1 MQAAN
6 DAGGE
11 DATGIRK
18 RFRPLIE
25 IGRGGM
31 AQVFLAES
39 VSFDV
44 RKLVV
49 LKMLNDEFASHPEMR
64 ASFRREADISARMNH
79 PNVVQVFEVVE
90 QAGQTLIVME
100 YLDGLPLSRV
110 LRHVPL
116 PPVLHLDVLSQVL
129 GGLHHFHELQDLDDT
144 PLNAVH
150 RDVSPQNV
158 LLLHDG
164 IAKVLDF
171 GVAKFKAGDPEHT
184 RSGLIKGKIQY
195 MPPEQLLGEAAI
207 DRRADIFALGVMMW
221 EALAARRLWKGLA
234 ERDVMRALARAE
246 IPALREAAKDVA
258 PELEA
263 IVNRAL
269 QPNPDDRFQTAQ
281 EMQVALEEAMP
292 KTVGRPHSREL
303 AAFMQEHFGEA
314 RKLQKAKLDAA
325 RRNPKVDLVLDAYR
339 PPSLGDATLAEPL
352 GAHDTQQMP
361 VPADVAQAAPLP
373 SAPPNAWKR
382 RRLASASMLVIGVLA
397 LGYGLYRSRSVKP
410 TAAVLAHAP
419 VQFHVLTDPPE
430 AEILLDGK
438 LLGTGQYQSVQRATS
453 DEHRLQVRAAG
464 HVPKEETLRFDADIV
479 RLIRLAPLPAANTAS
494 TPTTGRDRLARDGER
509 TRPGANL
516 ASRSVKGSATAER
529 REPTEITE
537 SSTAFTQ
544 TNTNAPDPK
553 ATSAPAAEAPAP
565 SASDAK
571 STASVTAALTPAKG
585 KEAPVRAKQVSPKVG
600 HAQLAVNISADPYRI
615 RLPPVFASALE
626 TLVRV
631 CVTTSG
637 TVSSVAV
644 VRSADPA
651 LDQRLMS
658 TIPRWRYTPLL
669 EDTRAIP
676 FCYTVNLRIE
686 PSRK

>member
-1 MQAAN
+1 MQPAN
-6 DAGGE
+6 EAGVAE
-11 DATGIRK
+11 DATGVRK

-64 ASFRREADISARMNH
+64 AAFRREADISARMNH

-110 LRHVPL
+110 LRHVSLPL
-116 PPVLHLDVLSQVL
+116 VLHLDVLSQVL

-246 IPALREAAKDVA
+246 IPALREAAPDVA

-263 IVNRAL
+263 IVTRAL
-269 QPNPDDRFQTAQ
+269 QPNPDDRFQTAK
-281 EMQVALEEAMP
+281 EMQLALEEAMP
-292 KTVGRPHSREL
+292 ATVGMPHSREL
-303 AAFMQEHFGEA
+303 ATFMHEHFGEA
-314 RKLQKAKLDAA
+314 RKQQKAKLDAA
-325 RRNPKVDLVLDAYR
+325 RRNPNVDLVLDAYR

-352 GAHDTQQMP
+352 RAPDTQQMA
-361 VPADVAQAAPLP
+361 VPAEIVQPAAVP

-382 RRLASASMLVIGVLA
+382 RRLASASMLVLGVLA
-397 LGYGLYRSRSVKP
+397 LGYGLYRSRAVKP

-438 LLGTGQYQSVQRATS
+438 LVGTGQYQSVQRATS
-453 DEHRLQVRAAG
+453 DEHHLQVRAAG
-464 HVPKEETLRFDADIV
+464 HVPKEESLRFDADIV
-479 RLIRLAPLPAANTAS
+479 RLIRLTPLPSANLTSTPGEAREKGRDLERNRPGPSLASRLARSSAADRREPVVATANSATTVTTSAPDAKAAS
-494 TPTTGRDRLARDGER
+494 TPA
-509 TRPGANL
+509 
-516 ASRSVKGSATAER
+516 AETPIAPPA
-529 REPTEITE
+529 EPTVA
-537 SSTAFTQ
+537 S
-544 TNTNAPDPK
+544 
-553 ATSAPAAEAPAP
+553 TSAALAP
-565 SASDAK
+565 
-571 STASVTAALTPAKG
+571 TAV
-585 KEAPVRAKQVSPKVG
+585 KETPVRAKQVSPKVG
-600 HAQLAVNISADPYRI
+600 HARLAVNISADPYRV
-615 RLPPVFASALE
+615 RLPPVFATALE
-626 TLVRV
+626 TLVKI

-637 TVSSVAV
+637 TVSSVSV

-676 FCYTVNLRIE
+676 FCYTVNLRFE
-686 PSRK
+686 ASRN

>member
-6 DAGGE
+6 DAGVSE

-64 ASFRREADISARMNH
+64 AAFRREADISARMNH

-116 PPVLHLDVLSQVL
+116 PLVLHLDVLSQVL
-129 GGLHHFHELQDLDDT
+129 GGLHHFHELRDLDDT

-164 IAKVLDF
+164 MAKVLDF

-221 EALAARRLWKGLA
+221 EALAARRLWHGLA

-246 IPALREAAKDVA
+246 IPSLREVAPDVA

-263 IVNRAL
+263 IANRAL
-269 QPNPDDRFQTAQ
+269 QANPDDRFQTAQ
-281 EMQVALEEAMP
+281 EMQLALEEAMP

-303 AAFMQEHFGEA
+303 ATFMQAHFGEA

-339 PPSLGDATLAEPL
+339 PPSLGDVTLAEPL
-352 GAHDTQQMP
+352 PALDTQQTAL
-361 VPADVAQAAPLP
+361 PADVVQAAPLP
-373 SAPPNAWKR
+373 SAPANAWKR
-382 RRLASASMLVIGVLA
+382 RRLASASMLVLGVLA
-397 LGYGLYRSRSVKP
+397 LGYGLYRSRAVKP

-464 HVPKEETLRFDADIV
+464 HVPKEELLRFDADIV
-479 RLIRLAPLPAANTAS
+479 RLIRLAPLPTANTGS
-494 TPTTGRDRLARDGER
+494 TPVAGRDRAIRDRER
-509 TRPGANL
+509 TKPGASQV
-516 ASRSVKGSATAER
+516 SRSAKGSAGGER
-529 REPTEITE
+529 REPAEATA
-537 SSTAFTQ
+537 SSVVTTPSSASV
-544 TNTNAPDPK
+544 PDGK
-553 ATSAPAAEAPAP
+553 ATSTASAETPTP
-565 SASDAK
+565 SATDAK
-571 STASVTAALTPAKG
+571 SAAAAALTPG
-585 KEAPVRAKQVSPKVG
+585 PVKEAPVRAKQVSPKVG

-626 TLVRV
+626 TLVRI

-637 TVSSVAV
+637 AVSSVAV

-651 LDQRLMS
+651 LDQRVMS
-658 TIPRWRYTPLL
+658 TIPRWHYTPLV